1 MKRYLFIFLSSFWL
15 LLSPAH
21 PIGLSDGRSVDN
33 IADSLCR
40 QPLLLHFRFDRTLVE
55 YDYMDNPRTLACF
68 CALFT
73 DSLST
78 PGIDTVTIFS
88 TSIGGLTSTYSI
100 YQQ

>member
-55 YDYMDNPRTLACF
+55 YD
-68 CALFT
+68 
-73 DSLST
+73 
-78 PGIDTVTIFS
+78 
-88 TSIGGLTSTYSI
+88 
-100 YQQ
+100 